1 MKQIIVKVTMLLAVF
16 IMSAKAFAYDFE
28 VDGIYYNILSD
39 TRCEVT
45 FKKHGDS
52 NYEGSVTIP
61 EQVTYDGITRMVT
74 AIGAYAFNACKNL
87 TSVNIPNSVTVI
99 GNCAFQACTN
109 LTKVDMG
116 NSVST
121 IGNDAFRSSGLTY
134 INIPKS
140 VTAIGEAAFFS
151 CTGLRDPNLR
161 IPNSVTII
169 GDYAFKFTQIS
180 NLIIEDGNNDLEI
193 GYDAFDDY
201 GGSNI
206 IKLYL
211 GRNLKQGSSP
221 FFRGALQN
229 VTIGNTVTRIN
240 DSAFSGCTWIRSIDI
255 GNSVTSI
262 GSYAFSGCE
271 YHLTGIKIPNS
282 VTTIGDYA
290 FKECNSLNSL
300 TFEDGTEN
308 LVVNL
313 NAFEDCTIEQLYLG
327 RNLTCQE
334 SSSPPLS
341 NLTTLAD
348 VTIGSLVADVTAI
361 DWTKNENLKSFHLL
375 SPTPPTSNSFS
386 SNQYE
391 NVTVLV
397 PTGSLSAYQAD
408 AIWKN
413 FWLLQESEDDTDI
426 PEEDENIWKDG
437 LAYKILSETTCEVI
451 PHYDQ
456 SGQRVLYEGNIIIPE
471 HITYEGQ
478 TMTVTA
484 IGESAFSQ
492 CTELRSVEI
501 PNTITEI
508 GNNAFADCANL
519 LGIDL
524 PNSVFSIGEGAFMGC
539 SSLTSI
545 DIPNSIT
552 NIKHETFSG
561 CTSLMSANIPNSVA
575 IIGSYAFSGC
585 SYLLS
590 VNIPNSVATID
601 EGAFYDCSEITSVF
615 IPSSVTT
622 IGASAFKDCPIKSLV
637 IEEGENTLDINLNGN
652 AFDGCPVETLHMGR
666 NVNGTLNFKN
676 LSDLIISNSV
686 TEIGLDQFGNCTSLA
701 SLTIPSSITTIYST
715 AFFSCS
721 NLKELVLEDG
731 IRNLEV
737 SSDAFGNCP
746 IEQLYLGRNLTCI
759 ESSSTSLYNLTTL
772 ADVTIGGLV
781 ADVTAIDWTKN
792 ENLTS
797 IKSLAAAPPTS
808 ERFTNPQYMNV
819 KVSVPFGSLSSY
831 KEDIVWRNFW
841 NLQEDEGTG
850 VNHVEANERQSI
862 KTENGHIIVENAQG
876 HIRVYDMAG
885 HLVKSTQTDGGRV
898 EISAPQHGMYIVKV
912 GGKSVKVTL

>member
-45 FKKHGDS
+45 FKNHDDS

-61 EQVTYDGITRMVT
+61 EQVTYDGVTRMVT

-109 LTKVDMG
+109 LTKVNMG

-121 IGNDAFRSSGLTY
+121 IG
-134 INIPKS
+134 
-140 VTAIGEAAFFS
+140 EAAFMN
-151 CTGLRDPNLR
+151 CTDLTHVT
-161 IPNSVTII
+161 IPNSVTTID
-169 GDYAFKFTQIS
+169 DYAFNYCS
-180 NLIIEDGNNDLEI
+180 NIIQLTIEDGDDDLTI
-193 GYDAFDDY
+193 GINAFNFK
-201 GGSNI
+201 GSNI
-206 IKLYL
+206 TKLYL
-211 GRNLKQGSSP
+211 GRNLQYGTRP
-221 FFRGALQN
+221 FSGITALGD
-229 VTIGNTVTRIN
+229 VTIGSTVTRIN
-240 DSAFSGCTWIRSIDI
+240 DSAFSGCTWITSIDI

-271 YHLTGIKIPNS
+271 YLRSIKIPNS

-290 FKECNSLNSL
+290 FNECNSLNAL

-676 LSDLIISNSV
+676 LADLIISNSV

-772 ADVTIGGLV
+772 ADVTIGSLV

-792 ENLTS
+792 ENLVS
-797 IKSLAAAPPTS
+797 IKSLATMPPAS

-885 HLVKSTQTDGGRV
+885 HLVKNIQTDGGRV
-898 EISAPQHGMYIVKV
+898 EISTPQHGMYIVKV
-912 GGKSVKVTL
+912 GRKSVKVTL

>member
-1 MKQIIVKVTMLLAVF
+1 MKQIIVKVTMLLAVL
-16 IMSAKAFAYDFE
+16 MASVKTFAYDFE

-45 FKKHGDS
+45 FKNHDDS

-74 AIGAYAFNACKNL
+74 AIGVYAFGACKNL

-99 GNCAFQACTN
+99 GNSAFLACTN
-109 LTKVDMG
+109 LTKVNMG

-134 INIPKS
+134 LVNIPNS
-140 VTAIGEAAFFS
+140 VTTIGEAAFMN
-151 CTGLRDPNLR
+151 CTDLTHVT
-161 IPNSVTII
+161 IPNSVTTID
-169 GDYAFKFTQIS
+169 DYAFNYCS
-180 NLIIEDGNNDLEI
+180 NIIQLTIEDGDDDLTI
-193 GYDAFDDY
+193 GINAFNFK
-201 GGSNI
+201 GSNI

-221 FFRGALQN
+221 FRGITALQN

-255 GNSVTSI
+255 GNSVASI

-300 TFEDGTEN
+300 TFENGRETLE
-308 LVVNL
+308 VNCE
-313 NAFEDCTIEQLYLG
+313 AFEDCPIEKLYLG
-327 RNLTCQE
+327 RNLVCLET
-334 SSSPPLS
+334 SNPSFY
-341 NLTTLAD
+341 NLTTLTDA
-348 VTIGSLVADVTAI
+348 TIGGLVTDVTAI
-361 DWTKNENLKSFHLL
+361 DWTKNESLFSIKSLAV
-375 SPTPPTSNSFS
+375 TPPTSNSFS

-391 NVTVLV
+391 AVQVTVAA
-397 PTGSLSAYQAD
+397 GSLPAYQAD

-413 FWLLQESEDDTDI
+413 FRNLLESKDDTGI
-426 PEEDENIWKDG
+426 TEENKNIWKDG
-437 LAYKILSETTCEVI
+437 LAYKILSGTTCEVI
-451 PHYDQ
+451 PYYDDN
-456 SGQRVLYEGNIIIPE
+456 GQKMPYEGDIVIPE

-492 CTELRSVEI
+492 CTNLRSVEI

-508 GNNAFADCANL
+508 GIRAFSGCTNL
-519 LGIDL
+519 LGIDF
-524 PNSVFSIGEGAFMGC
+524 PNTVASIGESAFSEC
-539 SSLTSI
+539 SSLTSL
-545 DIPNSIT
+545 DIPSSVT
-552 NIKHETFSG
+552 EIKHKTFSG
-561 CTSLMSANIPNSVA
+561 CTSLMSANIPNSVTT
-575 IIGSYAFSGC
+575 IGSYAFSGC
-585 SYLLS
+585 SYLLN
-590 VNIPNSVATID
+590 VDIPNSTTTID
-601 EGAFYDCSEITSVF
+601 EGAFYGCSEITSMS
-615 IPSSVTT
+615 IPGSVMT
-622 IGASAFKDCPIKSLV
+622 IGASAFKDCPIKKLV
-637 IEEGENTLDINLNGN
+637 IEEGENTLDIDLNGN
-652 AFDGCPVETLHMGR
+652 AFSGCPIETLNMGR
-666 NVNGTLNFKN
+666 NVNGSLNFRN

-686 TEIGLDQFGNCTSLA
+686 TEIRLDQFGNCANLI
-701 SLTIPSSITTIYST
+701 SLTIPSSVITIYST
-715 AFFSCS
+715 AFFGCS

-731 IRNLEV
+731 EEGLKV

-772 ADVTIGGLV
+772 ADVTIGSLV

-831 KEDIVWRNFW
+831 KEDIVWKNFW
-841 NLQEDEGTG
+841 NLQEDGGTG

-876 HIRVYDMAG
+876 HVRVYDMAG
-885 HLVKSTQTDGGRV
+885 HLVKSTQADGGRV
-898 EISAPQHGMYIVKV
+898 EISAPQHGIYIVKV
-912 GGKSVKVTL
+912 GGETVKVIL